1 MLASM
6 TTRPVVGLFASMLM
20 TAMSLPSIA
29 EDDPAP
35 PAWMV
40 GSYRLSL
47 YGLTIE
53 HQDRSGIVESTGV
66 LVVSTEPIR
75 PGLPKHAA
83 GFPDR
88 FRKPDE
94 LDNRVCAY
102 FVAAGSTLADMFQ
115 FVTTNVSRGSSGPVI
130 LLYESPDYAMGMTRI
145 RQTPTGFEAM
155 VSTSDSSDAPG
166 MALVAIRDDSISL
179 DECISQ
185 GLEVST
191 SAATGGS

>member
-1 MLASM
+1 MLS
-6 TTRPVVGLFASMLM
+6 RPVVGCCALMLM

-40 GSYRLSL
+40 GSYRLSV
-47 YGLTIE
+47 YGLAME

-66 LVVSTEPIR
+66 LVVSTDPIR

-88 FRKPDE
+88 HKKPDE

-115 FVTTNVSRGSSGPVI
+115 FVTTSVTQGYSGPVI
-130 LLYESPDYAMGMTRI
+130 LLYESPDYAIGMTRI
-145 RQTPTGFEAM
+145 QQTPTGFEAKL
-155 VSTSDSSDAPG
+155 STSDRSDAPG
-166 MALVAIRDDSISL
+166 WALVAVRDDSISL
-179 DECISQ
+179 DQCISQ

>member
-1 MLASM
+1 MLS
-6 TTRPVVGLFASMLM
+6 RPVVGCCALMLM

-40 GSYRLSL
+40 GSYRLSV
-47 YGLTIE
+47 YGLAME

-66 LVVSTEPIR
+66 LVVSTDPIR

-88 FRKPDE
+88 HKKPDE

-115 FVTTNVSRGSSGPVI
+115 FVTTNVSHGSSGPLI
-130 LLYESPDYAMGMTRI
+130 LLYQSPDYAMGMTRI

>member
-1 MLASM
+1 M
-6 TTRPVVGLFASMLM
+6 TTRPVVALFASTLM
-20 TAMSLPSIA
+20 TAMSFPSIA
-29 EDDPAP
+29 ADDPAP
-35 PAWMV
+35 PSWMV
-40 GSYRLSL
+40 GSYRVSI
-47 YGLTIE
+47 YGLTTE

-66 LVVSTEPIR
+66 LVVSNEPIR

-88 FRKPDE
+88 YKKPDE

-102 FVAAGSTLADMFQ
+102 FVAVGSTLADMFQ
-115 FVTTNVSRGSSGPVI
+115 FVTTSVTQGYSGPVI

-145 RQTPTGFEAM
+145 QQTPTGFEAKL
-155 VSTSDSSDAPG
+155 STSDRSDAPG
-166 MALVAIRDDSISL
+166 WALVAVRDDSISL
-179 DECISQ
+179 DQCISQ